1 MTNLGKFLMM
11 THTIFLSLNSPSRFH
26 ERCIESWKS
35 GYCLMHGDTFFVFC
49 CKICNEGDEYLR
61 RLDFNFKT
69 TLHLVLYDF
78 AMTRAQ
84 KFYSVSKE
92 IAPFL
97 WENWNKLNIPFEK
110 FISKEKL
117 VKKIFL
123 TVKKEDE
130 FKIIGLNNKKKSD
143 LVNLRR
149 KCPPTSNIKLNLMNI
164 EDISD
169 KSMKKLNIR
178 VFELK
183 KDNEIAD
190 GKINNEIKVVKR
202 REKGVRSFIMR
213 SNSEGSYQGDYQN
226 FDDSSDGSRSRLD
239 WIIPSPSNFHGK
251 NNPFHSKYELNVKIN
266 EKSIKKGQKMM
277 FEKPEVRIV
286 RTIKRRLSAKD
297 IAAGLNQDS
306 KRRKMSKRRKTDDI
320 EIISEIIQPLT
331 MPIPTYFPVRKDS
344 NELPRNSFTNNMK
357 LSSSTTTEAKV
368 KNDNNLSLTEK
379 VMNSTP
385 VNSPN
390 KTININKFFNLKSGI
405 IKGQKISILAKRI
418 TLDGD
423 KHYLLEWNNE
433 TNDKVENSE

>member
-1 MTNLGKFLMM
+1 
-11 THTIFLSLNSPSRFH
+11 
-26 ERCIESWKS
+26 
-35 GYCLMHGDTFFVFC
+35 MHGDTFFVFC
-49 CKICNEGDEYLR
+49 CKICNDGEEYLR

-92 IAPFL
+92 VAPFL

-123 TVKKEDE
+123 TVKREDE

-178 VFELK
+178 VFDLK
-183 KDNEIAD
+183 KDEEIMD
-190 GKINNEIKVVKR
+190 GKVDEAPKVVKR
-202 REKGVRSFIMR
+202 REKGVNR
-213 SNSEGSYQGDYQN
+213 SNSE
-226 FDDSSDGSRSRLD
+226 DSRQTYDETSDVRGTLD
-239 WIIPSPSNFHGK
+239 WIIPSTSNFHGK
-251 NNPFHSKYELNVKIN
+251 NNPFHSKYELNVKIS

-306 KRRKMSKRRKTDDI
+306 KRRKMSKRRKTDEI

-331 MPIPTYFPVRKDS
+331 MPIPAYFPV
-344 NELPRNSFTNNMK
+344 ELPRNSFTNHMK
-357 LSSSTTTEAKV
+357 LSSSTTSTTTEAKL
-368 KNDNNLSLTEK
+368 KTDNLSLMEK
-379 VMNSTP
+379 IMNSTP

-390 KTININKFFNLKSGI
+390 KTININSFFGAKNGI
-405 IKGQKISILAKRI
+405 KKGQKISILAKRI
-418 TLDGD
+418 TLDGA

-433 TNDKVENSE
+433 SNESNEKVKNSD